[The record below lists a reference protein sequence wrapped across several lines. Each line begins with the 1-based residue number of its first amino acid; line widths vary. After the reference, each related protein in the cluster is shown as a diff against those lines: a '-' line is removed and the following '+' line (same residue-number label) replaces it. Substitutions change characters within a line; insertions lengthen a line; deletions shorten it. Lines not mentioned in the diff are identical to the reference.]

1 MANRKKNKLDMYAET
16 RIWNLKLKNRNMTTD
31 ELIKEIISRFNLT
44 DTVSLYPKLQK
55 IIQAARRRVLRRQT
69 AMKNNIKTWS
79 SKLSIPQKVV
89 TEWALSGLLTEDN
102 IEAVS
107 EALAKYR
114 ELTRAE
120 VV

>member
-1 MANRKKNKLDMYAET
+1 VANRKMNKLDIYAET
-16 RIWNLKLKNRNMTTD
+16 RIWNLKLKNRNMATD
-31 ELIKEIISRFNLT
+31 DLIKEMIFRFTLPDRT
-44 DTVSLYPKLQK
+44 SLYLKPQK
-55 IIQAARRRVLRRQT
+55 IILTAKRRVMRRQT
-69 AMKNNIKTWS
+69 GMKKNIKTWS

-107 EALAKYR
+107 EVLAKHR

>member
-1 MANRKKNKLDMYAET
+1 
-16 RIWNLKLKNRNMTTD
+16 
-31 ELIKEIISRFNLT
+31 
-44 DTVSLYPKLQK
+44 
-55 IIQAARRRVLRRQT
+55 
-69 AMKNNIKTWS
+69 MKNNIKTWS